1 MANVSPT
8 GRSWNL
14 PCLHISTETTSWLK
28 KMAEWLLT
36 SLFSWVPQDNFS
48 ASLLPDPYHSGW
60 PLHDCSDGC
69 SDGIV
74 HQWQQPHSRLTEVCW
89 NSSCLR
95 HQDHMER
102 ATPGRNFS
110 PEVWTSNSDQC
121 FRAEKRQE
129 TQTARVPLL
138 LLIAVGLFIRER
150 PTHHPRKDY
159 QKYRGY
165 PLHTKAS
172 IGA

>member
-1 MANVSPT
+1 MTPYQPLFLSVPRITFQLAY
-8 GRSWNL
+8 
-14 PCLHISTETTSWLK
+14 CLILTT
-28 KMAEWLLT
+28 
-36 SLFSWVPQDNFS
+36 VV
-48 ASLLPDPYHSGW
+48 G

-74 HQWQQPHSRLTEVCW
+74 HQWQQPHSRYTEVCW

-102 ATPGRNFS
+102 AIPGRNFS

-121 FRAEKRQE
+121 FRVEKRQE

-138 LLIAVGLFIRER
+138 LLISVGLFIRKR
-150 PTHHPRKDY
+150 PTHQPRKDY